1 MKEEETIIVRETC
14 YYNKSQFEQDDEF
27 HKYNIYI
34 PITKDQYLNI
44 FTCTCC
50 NGTFTRITK
59 EIEEDNDKE
68 SRFSDT
74 YPTVSDISIP
84 AIENWIEG
92 LNEFIKTQEIENAI
106 EILTKILDDKK
117 TKTKDSKERENED

>member
-1 MKEEETIIVRETC
+1 MKEEETIIVRET
-14 YYNKSQFEQDDEF
+14 YYYDKSRFEKDDEF

-44 FTCTCC
+44 YTCMCC
-50 NGTFTRITK
+50 NATFTRITK
-59 EIEEDNDKE
+59 GIEEDNDKK

-84 AIENWIEG
+84 TIENWIKG
-92 LNEFIKTQEIENAI
+92 LNELVKTQEIENAI
-106 EILTKILDDKK
+106 EMLTKILDDKK